1 MRWAHDDKLFVSNS
15 SNQTMQLRPS
25 PTRSHFTV
33 MHYLIQFSLAA
44 GRHSS
49 SY

>member
-15 SNQTMQLRPS
+15 SNRRCSEAFPYA
-25 PTRSHFTV
+25 FTF
-33 MHYLIQFSLAA
+33 HRDAIIFIQFSLAA